1 MKDDSAKLTIRLS
14 QLAMVRLLQRCFN
27 IKNIMTT
34 FLIPLAQ
41 QISFIWSIE
50 KHLVDSRKKEKKKQI
65 IVGKIFAFH

>member
-1 MKDDSAKLTIRLS
+1 MLVVGWA
-14 QLAMVRLLQRCFN
+14 
-27 IKNIMTT
+27 
-34 FLIPLAQ
+34 LAQ